1 LANSLKESSS
11 KTPPS
16 EFPESPASPTRQTF
30 LRQEMPPPAE
40 TPQARW
46 SFADWRIKRMLFDLV
61 QQGFVADVQTR
72 GRQLAIPI
80 ATLKSSLDLF
90 AFGIIFEASHQCLE
104 I

>member
-1 LANSLKESSS
+1 LI
-11 KTPPS
+11 
-16 EFPESPASPTRQTF
+16 RQTF
-30 LRQEMPPPAE
+30 LRSEMPGPAE
-40 TPQARW
+40 TPRARW

-90 AFGIIFEASHQCLE
+90 AFGIIFDASHQCFE
-104 I
+104 ITIGSIAVVPLFTSANRNAVALQL